1 MTWRLYFF
9 VANPVSGTCGRIFQ
23 MSPRHSGCRQ
33 NLNYMICSTFYKSI
47 YGLPHQRTGI
57 ASLSCLFTKSH
68 QRKLSFQRISRAFRA
83 VLGRFC
89 GFRTRKNSWFSR
101 PEVPVRALRR
111 FQNSNFRRFQT
122 LVFVLKTC
130 LFPAVR
136 ASLSRD
142 KGLTGVQRR
151 PCCNAVRAPLRPRK
165 ALTARRQ
172 RFRRFPAARLW
183 SVCDYE

>member
-1 MTWRLYFF
+1 M
-9 VANPVSGTCGRIFQ
+9 
-23 MSPRHSGCRQ
+23 
-33 NLNYMICSTFYKSI
+33 
-47 YGLPHQRTGI
+47 
-57 ASLSCLFTKSH
+57 ASLFFCGQSGIWNMRPHISGEPTSLKMPAEPKLYDLQHILQIHIRTSTSAYRTALPSCLFTKSP

-111 FQNSNFRRFQT
+111 FQNSNSRRFQPP
-122 LVFVLKTC
+122 VFVLKTC
-130 LFPAVR
+130 RFPAVK
-136 ASLSRD
+136 ASLHRC
-142 KGLTGVQRR
+142 GAAFVVWRR

-165 ALTARRQ
+165 ALMARRQ